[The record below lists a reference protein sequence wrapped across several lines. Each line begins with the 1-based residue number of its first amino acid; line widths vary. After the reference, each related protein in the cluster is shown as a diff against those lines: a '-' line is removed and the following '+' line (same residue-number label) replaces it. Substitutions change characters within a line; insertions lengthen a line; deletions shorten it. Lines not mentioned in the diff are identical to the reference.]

1 MRHILTLL
9 AALLLASPAS
19 LHAADAPRK
28 PNFLFIYTDDQRWD
42 AMSVVQKEQGEKA
55 RFPWLKT
62 PNMDRLAGEGMR
74 FRNAF
79 VVNSLC
85 APSRAS
91 FLTGC
96 YGHVNGVRNNQTPF
110 PVDNV
115 THASLLRQAGYVTG
129 YVGKWHMDRQSGQR
143 PGFDYS
149 ASFIGQGQYFD
160 CPFEI
165 DGQATPTRAGWTMS
179 RRSTPSSSSANK
191 GTSPSRSCSAT
202 RPATAPSRHRRDTRT
217 PTATPSPAPCRT
229 SRPRPS
235 IVRTAAKERRKA
247 SAPRL
252 PATLPARA
260 GGGVPTNLGM
270 FRGITA
276 VDDNIGKLLRLL
288 DELRLADDTLVVF
301 CSDNGYYL
309 GEHGLGDKRSA
320 YEESLRIPLLVRY
333 PRLQAKGKLVDQMV
347 LNIDLA
353 PTLLDFAG
361 VAVPRQMHG
370 RSCRPL
376 LEGRAADDWRRS
388 FFYCYFR
395 EAQYDIPPVTAV
407 RTDAAKL
414 IKYPGHDEWTELF
427 DLKNDPYETRN
438 LAHDPA
444 SAALRRNW
452 KPSTRSKPPRSPS
465 PFPRPP
471 MIRDHPDKQRNP
483 GERRKRNHENSAHD
497 HGFGKIDAD
506 ALPLAAACAGSG
518 AACSRRAAEH
528 RAADGRRS
536 RLGGNRLPRPPACQ
550 DARAG

>member
-1 MRHILTLL
+1 MKRILFSL
-9 AALLLASPAS
+9 AATLLASPAG
-19 LHAADAPRK
+19 LYAADAPRK

-62 PNMDRLAGEGMR
+62 PNMDRLAGEGVR

-149 ASFIGQGQYFD
+149 ASFVGQGQYSD

-165 DGQATPTRAGWTMS
+165 NGQATPTKGWVDDVSTDYAEQFIRQQGNKPFLLVLGYKTCHGPFTPPPRHADTYGDAQARAV
-179 RRSTPSSSSANK
+179 PNL
-191 GTSPSRSCSAT
+191 AT
-202 RPATAPSRHRRDTRT
+202 KAIYRQDGGEG
-217 PTATPSPAPCRT
+217 
-229 SRPRPS
+229 
-235 IVRTAAKERRKA
+235 AAKSKRAKTPGNPA
-247 SAPRL
+247 APV
-252 PATLPARA
+252 A

-270 FRGITA
+270 FRCIAA
-276 VDDNIGKLLRLL
+276 VDDNIGRLLKLL
-288 DELRLADDTLVVF
+288 DELGLADDTLVVF
-301 CSDNGYYL
+301 GSDNGYYL

-361 VAVPRQMHG
+361 VAVPKQMHG
-370 RSCRPL
+370 RSWRPL
-376 LEGRAADDWRRS
+376 LEGRSADDWRRS
-388 FFYCYFR
+388 YFYCYFR

-444 SAALRRNW
+444 SAALRAQLEAEYQ
-452 KPSTRSKPPRSPS
+452 KQAAAIS
-465 PFPRPP
+465 FP
-471 MIRDHPDKQRNP
+471 
-483 GERRKRNHENSAHD
+483 
-497 HGFGKIDAD
+497 
-506 ALPLAAACAGSG
+506 LPLAADDSG
-518 AACSRRAAEH
+518 PSGQAEKPRRKKKAK
-528 RAADGRRS
+528 
-536 RLGGNRLPRPPACQ
+536 P
-550 DARAG
+550 